1 MTFQYGLGPESFQVR
16 EREASKNIPSVNSSS
31 TPKESLFSVKG
42 QLVNILGFQAIWS
55 LPKLCT
61 LLWQLKSSHRQHV
74 SGRVGLCVCEQICFQ
89 TGGASPQVV
98 VCQLVLYLINLHS
111 NLYCFSSPVHFVFNL
126 VLFFQCLMYL
136 VL

>member
-55 LPKLCT
+55 LL
-61 LLWQLKSSHRQHV
+61 QLFNSAI
-74 SGRVGLCVCEQICFQ
+74 VG
-89 TGGASPQVV
+89 
-98 VCQLVLYLINLHS
+98 
-111 NLYCFSSPVHFVFNL
+111 
-126 VLFFQCLMYL
+126 
-136 VL
+136 